1 MTPDISPAGNSGPGN
16 PSRMA
21 EGIALQRFAESM
33 LPEDVRIFSDPYAV
47 HFLDPAMLAWAKT
60 HPAEAEAM
68 AEEMEEAMPGW
79 SNTIRARVRFFDE
92 IIENMPGEGF
102 SQLVIL
108 GAGYDTRA
116 YRIGTLK
123 DRVRIF
129 EIDRA
134 ETQARKTAI
143 LEQVLGSRM
152 DHVSFIP
159 IDMGHE
165 HCWKALEGAGW
176 SPDQKTLFLLEGL
189 VMYLPRP
196 AVIDLFS
203 GIARNAG
210 AGSAVLFDF
219 IPQSMVDGSSEAEGG
234 QKIRAYTIMAGEP
247 LQSGFAQDEIVPFLA
262 RHGFTGIQII
272 PSRDFGRM
280 YYSGKNADRK
290 ISGLMTLAYATIPGP
305 VQGTGGDE

>member
-1 MTPDISPAGNSGPGN
+1 MRLDISPAGNYGPES

-33 LPEDVRIFSDPYAV
+33 LPEDMRIFYDPYAV
-47 HFLDPAMLAWAKT
+47 YFLNPALLAWGKT
-60 HPAEAEAM
+60 HPAEAKAM
-68 AEEMEEAMPGW
+68 ADEIEEAMPGW

-92 IIENMPGEGF
+92 ICENAPGEGF
-102 SQLVIL
+102 NQLVIL

-143 LEQVLGSRM
+143 LERVLGEPMS
-152 DHVSFIP
+152 HVSFIP
-159 IDMGHE
+159 IDLGHE
-165 HCWKALEGAGW
+165 HCWQALEGAGW

-196 AVIDLFS
+196 VVADLFS
-203 GIARNAG
+203 GLCQNAG

-219 IPQSMVDGSSEAEGG
+219 IPQSMADGSSEAEGG
-234 QKIRAYTIMAGEP
+234 RKIRAYTILAGEP
-247 LQSGFAQDEIVPFLA
+247 LQSGFEKDEIVPFLA
-262 RHGFTGIQII
+262 SHGFTGIQVI

-305 VQGTGGDE
+305 EQATGGDE